1 MDGLMRLLAAA
12 SLLIA
17 SPVLGLT
24 EAEIQGFI
32 DEAIKAGGGEVII
45 PPGTHVIERGL
56 MLRDAKKVRFVG
68 LDPETC
74 VLKLPPVAFAETAVV
89 APAGA
94 DRIECTRLQNLRPGM
109 LLHIETEGELDS
121 FTKKPKPYV
130 LAEVKVL
137 EGMAIRLKEPLKFRV
152 PAQALIRD
160 ERAPN
165 LIEVRGAS
173 ENVRIEKLT
182 LDGRRVAGD
191 PPLRGHA
198 QLCGVFAAG
207 AYTYEKGPTGPRV
220 KGLTVARCI
229 IRHCHGRGIA
239 LYATEGAVI
248 EDCTLM
254 DMTDEAVDLDHFTVK
269 AEVRHNDIAR
279 SLVGIELNDA
289 SDCLVIANEVRDCK
303 TGVNLWRWCRQPG
316 LNEGNRIADNFF
328 LGATGNAI
336 QIGTGADINVI
347 ERNEITRSGKN
358 GIVTNSQG
366 QEIRENRISQS
377 GLKDV
382 AGP

>member
-1 MDGLMRLLAAA
+1 MRLLTAA
-12 SLLIA
+12 SLLFA

-32 DEAIKAGGGEVII
+32 DKAINAGGGEVVI
-45 PPGTHVIERGL
+45 PPGVHVIERGL
-56 MLRDAKKVRFVG
+56 MMRDAKKVRLAG

-74 VLKLPPVAFAETAVV
+74 VLKLPPVAFAETAIVT
-89 APAGA
+89 PAGA
-94 DRIECTRLQNLRPGM
+94 DRIECDRWQNLRPGM
-109 LLHIETEGELDS
+109 LLHIEAEGDLDS

-130 LAEVKVL
+130 LAEVKSI
-137 EGMAIRLKEPLKFRV
+137 EGMAIRLKEPLKFRI

-165 LIEVRGAS
+165 LIEVRGSS
-173 ENVRIEKLT
+173 EAVRIEKLT
-182 LDGRRVAGD
+182 LDGGRVAGD

-220 KGLTVARCI
+220 KGLTVSRCI

-239 LYATEGAVI
+239 LYSTEGAVI

-254 DMTDEAVDLDHFTVK
+254 DTTDEAVDLDHFTVK
-269 AEVRHNDIAR
+269 ATVRHNDIAR

-289 SDCLVIANEVRDCK
+289 TDCLVIANEVRDCK

-316 LNEGNRIADNFF
+316 LNQGNRIADNFF
-328 LGATGNAI
+328 LGTTGNAV
-336 QIGTGADINVI
+336 QIGAEAGVNVI
-347 ERNEITRSGKN
+347 ERNEITRTGKN
-358 GIVTNSQG
+358 GIITNSEG
-366 QEIRENRISQS
+366 QEIRENRVSQS